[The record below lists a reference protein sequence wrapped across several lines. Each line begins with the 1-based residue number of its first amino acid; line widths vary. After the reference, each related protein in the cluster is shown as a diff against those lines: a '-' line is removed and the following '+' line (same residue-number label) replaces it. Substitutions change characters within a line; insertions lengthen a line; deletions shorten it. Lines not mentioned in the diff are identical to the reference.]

1 MDKERELIANQLPL
15 EELMI
20 SDIDGIKPPENW
32 SKTVDEEDHEN
43 PPVVIEENRG
53 FSLVGNHRTFWHH
66 VIDGRTMVKC
76 LVVRGLVHVRPA
88 HTLIN
93 NCTEE
98 ALLFEGLLRQE
109 IIPNRSKLAEELGY
123 SRARITQLL
132 NLLKLPE
139 DIRQKILITDEI
151 SEFQLRQLLPYVDDE
166 DKLHSGFIALLEKK
180 LSGRQMA
187 SYAKSDKPVVFPV
200 TKGAVKEDKH
210 ILLDKTEGSLAE
222 LENVFSG
229 EEELPVN
236 SKNKT
241 KDSEIEIK
249 EIPPVK
255 RQNMKKILLEI
266 GNLRDESWRIAITEY
281 LLSPLELLFVE
292 GVAKLRTGLYSQ
304 AMDTLSEVVTADSNH
319 DLAWFYLGRCSNLTG
334 SLQEAEEYLRNAIS
348 RDPVNPDY
356 LVELAIV
363 LEKLKRHSEAEV
375 FYRKSSKIRKQQAA
389 EL

>member
-1 MDKERELIANQLPL
+1 MDKEKELVANQLPL

-20 SDIDGIKPPENW
+20 SDIDGIMAPENW
-32 SKTVDEEDHEN
+32 SRTPGEEEKER
-43 PPVVIEENRG
+43 PPVVVEENRG

-66 VIDGRTMVKC
+66 ITDGRTMVKC
-76 LVVRGLVHVRPA
+76 LVVRGIVHVRPA
-88 HTLIN
+88 HSLIN

-98 ALLFEGLLRQE
+98 ALLFEGLLRRE

-151 SEFQLRQLLPYVDDE
+151 SEFQLRQLLPYVDDD
-166 DKLHSGFIALLEKK
+166 DKLHAGFIALLEKK

-187 SYAKSDKPVVFPV
+187 SYAKSDKPENFID
-200 TKGAVKEDKH
+200 TKSVIKEDRH
-210 ILLDKTEGSLAE
+210 ISLDKPTGSMAE

-229 EEELPVN
+229 EENIE
-236 SKNKT
+236 T
-241 KDSEIEIK
+241 EKDKRTVTVKVDEVA
-249 EIPPVK
+249 PPV
-255 RQNMKKILLEI
+255 RQNMKKILLDI
-266 GNLRDESWRIAITEY
+266 GNLRDESWRIAIAEY
-281 LLSPLELLFVE
+281 LLPPLELLFVE
-292 GVAKLRTGLYSQ
+292 GVAKLRSGLYSQ
-304 AMDTLSEVVTADSNH
+304 AMDTLSEVVSSDSNH
-319 DLAWFYLGRCSNLTG
+319 HLAWFYLGRCSNLTG
-334 SLQEAEEYLRNAIS
+334 SLQEAEEYLRNSIS
-348 RDPVNPDY
+348 HDTDNPDY

-375 FYRKSSKIRKQQAA
+375 FYRKSSKIRKQRAA